1 MGKPDA
7 SKGLSETERLMG
19 TLTNVFNLHPQLCT
33 ISRIDKILCA
43 VGIGMSHDL
52 IAHCWPM
59 ATDDRADYAAAVAA
73 LQDTPP
79 VRTRVYDVKR

>member
-1 MGKPDA
+1 MGNEVSIELLDEGPNIYE
-7 SKGLSETERLMG
+7 S
-19 TLTNVFNLHPQLCT
+19 LTDLFDVQPQLFT
-33 ISRIDKILCA
+33 LSRIQKILCA
-43 VGIGMSHDL
+43 VGIGMAFDL
-52 IAHCWPM
+52 IAEFWPM